1 MSKVH
6 HLLTIKK
13 GNPISLIGFPLHFKT
28 QTLFQSFGDK
38 SLQFLSSQ
46 IFSYNTI
53 IFIQHEDRRNSINI
67 VFLYHVALPSFQIR
81 KMQPSQPVFLDCL
94 HPLILFL
101 IQGDTDHGQTF
112 IFKFSIQ
119 FHHIRVLH
127 PTRPTPRCPEINDL
141 QFPFHTIQGNVL
153 PLRCL

>member
-67 VFLYHVALPSFQIR
+67 VRLRNLWPMTAGTVRSGTTRCTPTR
-81 KMQPSQPVFLDCL
+81 RN
-94 HPLILFL
+94 
-101 IQGDTDHGQTF
+101 
-112 IFKFSIQ
+112 
-119 FHHIRVLH
+119 IRV
-127 PTRPTPRCPEINDL
+127 
-141 QFPFHTIQGNVL
+141 
-153 PLRCL
+153 

>member
-28 QTLFQSFGDK
+28 QTLFQSFRDK

-53 IFIQHEDRRNSINI
+53 IFIQHEDHR
-67 VFLYHVALPSFQIR
+67 FLG
-81 KMQPSQPVFLDCL
+81 
-94 HPLILFL
+94 ILVWAVSD
-101 IQGDTDHGQTF
+101 GE
-112 IFKFSIQ
+112 
-119 FHHIRVLH
+119 
-127 PTRPTPRCPEINDL
+127 PEYGE
-141 QFPFHTIQGNVL
+141 TV
-153 PLRCL
+153 C

>member
-13 GNPISLIGFPLHFKT
+13 GNPISLIGFPLHLKT

-53 IFIQHEDRRNSINI
+53 IREF
-67 VFLYHVALPSFQIR
+67 YHL
-81 KMQPSQPVFLDCL
+81 
-94 HPLILFL
+94 
-101 IQGDTDHGQTF
+101 
-112 IFKFSIQ
+112 
-119 FHHIRVLH
+119 
-127 PTRPTPRCPEINDL
+127 
-141 QFPFHTIQGNVL
+141 
-153 PLRCL
+153 

>member
-13 GNPISLIGFPLHFKT
+13 GPSNKSYPVFKTTPSSSPLHRGRADYQAVSPPVQGGVSGGSFSKSTFGTAPLHFKT
-28 QTLFQSFGDK
+28 QTLFQSFRDK

-67 VFLYHVALPSFQIR
+67 VFLYHIALPSFQIR
-81 KMQPSQPVFLDCL
+81 KM
-94 HPLILFL
+94 
-101 IQGDTDHGQTF
+101 
-112 IFKFSIQ
+112 
-119 FHHIRVLH
+119 
-127 PTRPTPRCPEINDL
+127 
-141 QFPFHTIQGNVL
+141 
-153 PLRCL
+153 

>member
-67 VFLYHVALPSFQIR
+67 VFLYHIALPSFQIR
-81 KMQPSQPVFLDCL
+81 KM
-94 HPLILFL
+94 
-101 IQGDTDHGQTF
+101 
-112 IFKFSIQ
+112 
-119 FHHIRVLH
+119 
-127 PTRPTPRCPEINDL
+127 
-141 QFPFHTIQGNVL
+141 
-153 PLRCL
+153 